1 MIETTL
7 VKKWLYDKIR
17 NDPTASGLIGGSV
30 NPRIYDGFIPSSPK
44 NLPIA
49 DQSVKFPAVIY
60 QLYFASE
67 DQRLVFNQAR
77 RLWSV
82 LNYYVKAVDNIP
94 TFERAKDI
102 ADRIDD
108 LIDGKDGLVEGGEIV
123 SCLRVR
129 PFEFQ
134 EVLSEVQYNHIGGLY
149 QITVKRND

>member
-7 VKKWLYDKIR
+7 VKRWIYDKVK

-30 NPRIYDGFIPSSPK
+30 NPRIYDGFVPSSPK
-44 NLPIA
+44 ELPSA
-49 DQSVKFPAVIY
+49 FSEKFPAVIY
-60 QLYFASE
+60 QLYFASA
-67 DQRLVFNQAR
+67 DQRVIFNQAR

-82 LNYYVKAVDNIP
+82 LNYYVKAIDNIP

-108 LIDGKDGLVEGGEIV
+108 LLDGKDGLVDGGEIV

-129 PFEFQ
+129 PVEYQ
-134 EVLSEVQYNHIGGLY
+134 EVLSERQYNHIGGLY